1 MWKVLSTSLFI
12 MGKDKAEA
20 FWKKNSDKFDTILL
34 TDDNELYVSEGIADK
49 FESDYDVHVMKK

>member
-1 MWKVLSTSLFI
+1 